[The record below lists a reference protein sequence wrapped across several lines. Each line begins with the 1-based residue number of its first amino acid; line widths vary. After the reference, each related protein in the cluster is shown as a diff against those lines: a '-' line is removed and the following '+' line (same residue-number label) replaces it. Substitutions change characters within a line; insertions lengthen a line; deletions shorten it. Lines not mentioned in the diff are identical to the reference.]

1 MRKKAGKVTPARG
14 PLAPVAGFGVSVVR
28 LGGRCDKLR
37 MFMGLT
43 DPPDIDA
50 GPVGLR
56 NVDAGPAA
64 PSDIDAGL
72 VALRSIGTLRT

>member
-1 MRKKAGKVTPARG
+1 
-14 PLAPVAGFGVSVVR
+14 
-28 LGGRCDKLR
+28 

-72 VALRSIGTLRT
+72 AALRSIGTLRT